1 MLIDIE
7 ITIAFEFEIK
17 GAVAREKLQH
27 VIEET
32 DAGGYLVA
40 ALAFDGEMDENARL
54 GGVALDDAGAGLCGS
69 GGIPGLRIET
79 WGTQFFG
86 RSRSCFAA
94 FGGHWASLSE
104 RRAAMV

>member
-1 MLIDIE
+1 MLVDIE
-7 ITIAFEFEIK
+7 VAITFEFEIK
-17 GAVAREKLQH
+17 GAMAREKLQH

-40 ALAFDGEMDENARL
+40 ALAFDGEMDEDARL

-79 WGTQFFG
+79 WGTQLFG
-86 RSRSCFAA
+86 RSWTRFAA
-94 FGGHWASLSE
+94 FGGHWTSLSE